1 MIGRVIGLAAARM
14 SKKRWDPSEEP
25 GILKILQN
33 HANIFSFSTYP
44 WTLWIIGTITL
55 LMGLTI
61 AYAILFILKKHE

>member
-1 MIGRVIGLAAARM
+1 MIARVIGLAAARQ
-14 SKKRWDPSEEP
+14 SKKRWDPTEEP

-55 LMGLTI
+55 SLGFTFKFVM
-61 AYAILFILKKHE
+61 F